1 MRVETRLEQ
10 GLQLGFVTQLVEY
23 QTFNLRVVG
32 SIPTEPT
39 KGDMMTKAELKT
51 LQKTLKAINGNEVKD
66 AVQHMIKFLHEHGHA
81 VAIFTPE
88 EMADTTATDEEIEES
103 MITAGFMTMD
113 CFKINKEDEDE

>member
-1 MRVETRLEQ
+1 MKT
-10 GLQLGFVTQLVEY
+10 
-23 QTFNLRVVG
+23 
-32 SIPTEPT
+32 
-39 KGDMMTKAELKT
+39 AEIKT
-51 LQKTLKAINGNEVKD
+51 LQKKLKAINVDEVKD

>member
-39 KGDMMTKAELKT
+39 KGDKMKTAEIKT
-51 LQKTLKAINGNEVKD
+51 LQKTLKAINGDEVKD

>member
-51 LQKTLKAINGNEVKD
+51 LQKTLKAINGDEVKD

-88 EMADTTATDEEIEES
+88 EMTDTTATDEEIEES